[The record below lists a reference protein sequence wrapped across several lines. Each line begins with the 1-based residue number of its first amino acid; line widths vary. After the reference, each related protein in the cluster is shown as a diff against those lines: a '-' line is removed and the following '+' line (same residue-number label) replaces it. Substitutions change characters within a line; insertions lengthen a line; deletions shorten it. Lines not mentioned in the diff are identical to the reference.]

1 MYRYNVNTYTLQSAD
16 GSHFCT
22 LLFPYQTIHI
32 AYYGDGMP
40 FPFPF
45 NYPYSQPLYPYI
57 LYFLLFL
64 FYSYPPPPTCSFLF
78 SLLLLHIFSQNL
90 ILLPI
95 LAGFPRIFRLFIL
108 ATVQKRQERTRTIST
123 TLPLSQAFLP
133 SYWILAFFLHSYRCA
148 IITHWAFTII
158 QANIHII
165 EKNIQI
171 TEGKLAHF
179 ILFFERYR

>member
-1 MYRYNVNTYTLQSAD
+1 
-16 GSHFCT
+16 
-22 LLFPYQTIHI
+22 
-32 AYYGDGMP
+32 MP

-45 NYPYSQPLYPYI
+45 NYPYSLLLYPYI

-64 FYSYPPPPTCSFLF
+64 FYSYPPPPTYSFLF
-78 SLLLLHIFSQNL
+78 FLLLLHIFSQNL

-133 SYWILAFFLHSYRCA
+133 SYWILAFFFIPIAVLFLHTGHLQSSKQTYTLSKKKHTNHRREVS
-148 IITHWAFTII
+148 AFY
-158 QANIHII
+158 
-165 EKNIQI
+165 
-171 TEGKLAHF
+171 F
-179 ILFFERYR
+179 IF